1 MLNKRVVNFFSLSL
15 LLIIC
20 TLNPPQ
26 KALAEASSSSGM
38 LDIDGNGSYD
48 ALTDGLLIL
57 RYLFGLS
64 GDSLIAGVVANN
76 ANYATSPELTSR
88 LDMLGAQLDVDGNG
102 SKDALTDG
110 LMILRYLFGIRGD
123 LLISDVLGSGA
134 TRGTVEEVELQ
145 LNSLTTPLLTDNLVG
160 TGSFKFTDQA
170 TLKNAEIDIF
180 YHIPQIN
187 SVTTP
192 IVFVFHG
199 GSRNPRTHRDSLVSK
214 ADELGFIVMAPG
226 LPSSLFPGGDGY
238 NLGNVFVDGDNPSAG
253 TLNDEPDW
261 AFSIVEPLFDH
272 VKQQLGSQV
281 AEYSVFGHSAGGQ
294 FTHRLLFF
302 KPNARISKMVASAS
316 GWYTTVDESIM
327 FPYGFR
333 SSPLEGIDL
342 PSLLA
347 KNLTVLVGENDNDP
361 NADNLRRNSIADL
374 QGTNRLSRAQFFHDQ
389 AQAKATDLGVPFNW
403 KLVVN
408 ENTGHQLNPAVDR
421 AMDLIFN

>member
-1 MLNKRVVNFFSLSL
+1 MLSKRVVNFAGLSL
-15 LLIIC
+15 LLIVC

-26 KALAEASSSSGM
+26 KALAETSSSSGM

-64 GDSLIAGVVANN
+64 GESLIAGVVANN
-76 ANYATSPELTSR
+76 ANYATSSELMSR
-88 LDMLGAQLDVDGNG
+88 LDMLEEQLDVDGNG

-110 LMILRYLFGIRGD
+110 LMVLRYLFGIRGD
-123 LLISDVLGSGA
+123 LLISDVIGSGA
-134 TRGTVEEVELQ
+134 TRGTVEEIESQ
-145 LNSLTTPLLTDNLVG
+145 LNSLTTSLLTDNLVG
-160 TGSFKFTDQA
+160 TDSFKFTDQA
-170 TLKNAEIDIF
+170 TLKNDEIDIF
-180 YHIPQIN
+180 YHIPQVN

-199 GSRNPRTHRDSLVSK
+199 GSRNPRTYRDSLISK

-253 TLNDEPDW
+253 TLNDESEW
-261 AFSIVEPLFDH
+261 AFSIIEPLFDH

-281 AEYSVFGHSAGGQ
+281 SEYSVFGHSAGGQ
-294 FTHRLLFF
+294 FSHRLLFF
-302 KPNARISKMVASAS
+302 KPNARIDKMVASAS
-316 GWYTTVDESIM
+316 GWYTTVDESRT

-333 SSPLEGIDL
+333 SSPLDDIDL

-347 KNLTVLVGENDNDP
+347 KNLTVLIGENDNDP
-361 NADNLRRNSIADL
+361 NADSLRRNGIADL

-403 KLVVN
+403 KLVIN
-408 ENTGHQLNPAVDR
+408 ENTGHQLNPAADR
-421 AMDLIFN
+421 AMDLMFN

>member
-1 MLNKRVVNFFSLSL
+1 MLSKRVVNFAGLSL

-20 TLNPPQ
+20 LLNPPQ
-26 KALAEASSSSGM
+26 KALAETSSSSGM
-38 LDIDGNGSYD
+38 IDIDGNGSQD

-64 GDSLIAGVVANN
+64 GDSLIAGVVSNN
-76 ANYATSPELTSR
+76 ANYATSPELSSR
-88 LDMLGAQLDVDGNG
+88 LDMLGEQLDVDGNG

-123 LLISDVLGSGA
+123 LLISDVIGSGA
-134 TRGTVEEVELQ
+134 TRGTVGEVELQ
-145 LNSLTTPLLTDNLVG
+145 LNSLTTPLLTDNLMG
-160 TGSFKFTDQA
+160 TDSFKFTDQA
-170 TLKNAEIDIF
+170 TLKNDEIDIF

-187 SVTTP
+187 SAKTP
-192 IVFVFHG
+192 IVFAFHG
-199 GSRNPRTHRDSLVSK
+199 GSRNPRTYRDSLVSK

-253 TLNDEPDW
+253 TLNDESDW

-281 AEYSVFGHSAGGQ
+281 AKYSVFGHSAGGQ
-294 FTHRLLFF
+294 FSHRLLFF
-302 KPNARISKMVASAS
+302 KPDARISKMVASAS
-316 GWYTTVDESIM
+316 GWYTTVDKSRT

-333 SSPLEGIDL
+333 SSPLDDIDL

-347 KNLTVLVGENDNDP
+347 KNLTVLIGENDNDP
-361 NADNLRRNSIADL
+361 NADSLRRNSIADL

-389 AQAKATDLGVPFNW
+389 ARAKATDLDSQFNW

-408 ENTGHQLNPAVDR
+408 ENTGHQLTPAVDR
-421 AMDLIFN
+421 AIDLMFN

>member
-134 TRGTVEEVELQ
+134 TRGTVE
-145 LNSLTTPLLTDNLVG
+145 
-160 TGSFKFTDQA
+160 
-170 TLKNAEIDIF
+170 
-180 YHIPQIN
+180 
-187 SVTTP
+187 
-192 IVFVFHG
+192 
-199 GSRNPRTHRDSLVSK
+199 
-214 ADELGFIVMAPG
+214 
-226 LPSSLFPGGDGY
+226 
-238 NLGNVFVDGDNPSAG
+238 
-253 TLNDEPDW
+253 
-261 AFSIVEPLFDH
+261 
-272 VKQQLGSQV
+272 
-281 AEYSVFGHSAGGQ
+281 
-294 FTHRLLFF
+294 
-302 KPNARISKMVASAS
+302 
-316 GWYTTVDESIM
+316 
-327 FPYGFR
+327 
-333 SSPLEGIDL
+333 
-342 PSLLA
+342 
-347 KNLTVLVGENDNDP
+347 
-361 NADNLRRNSIADL
+361 
-374 QGTNRLSRAQFFHDQ
+374 
-389 AQAKATDLGVPFNW
+389 
-403 KLVVN
+403 
-408 ENTGHQLNPAVDR
+408 
-421 AMDLIFN
+421 